1 MNMSLS
7 LKVFCYVDGLDE
19 AVAFYQKVF
28 DAEIGENAKYPDGTY
43 EWCEIRIGN
52 GESFYLA
59 ERQGEWAVEGAVNTG
74 NIMQAC
80 LRYKE
85 KDLPKLEEAYERIIE
100 GANIFYPLGPGGDAT
115 SHTCDLIDK
124 YGLRWC
130 LMIW

>member
-1 MNMSLS
+1 MSLS
-7 LKVFCYVDGLDE
+7 LKMFCYVDGLDE

-28 DAEIGENAKYPDGTY
+28 DAEIGENAKNPDGTY
-43 EWCEIRIGN
+43 EWCEIGLGN

-59 ERQGEWAVEGAVNTG
+59 ERQGEWVIEGAVNTG
-74 NIMQAC
+74 NIMQMN
-80 LRYKE
+80 LRYSKESLKKLE
-85 KDLPKLEEAYERIIE
+85 KDYEKLIE
-100 GANIFYPLGPGGDAT
+100 GANVLHPLQSGEPLT